1 MGDHTL
7 CKPSQD
13 RKFGAST
20 LFVSGRYFTGT
31 NEPACKT
38 GRGEGRKRKGRRT
51 GSENLSCDVE
61 FLGDVLFVIYLFVYI
76 YFSIY
81 LLEYS

>member
-1 MGDHTL
+1 MQHYMGDHTL

-13 RKFGAST
+13 RKFAAST

-38 GRGEGRKRKGRRT
+38 GRGGGEKEKGQ
-51 GSENLSCDVE
+51 EDWQ
-61 FLGDVLFVIYLFVYI
+61 
-76 YFSIY
+76 
-81 LLEYS
+81 